1 MSTFLKTL
9 RGGASAEELAQLAQL
24 VSRLDTQRASLEQ
37 LVQHADR
44 SIGQLQRLSTLGER
58 VSTIE
63 RQLAGVEELAGRFG
77 AAERQLA
84 TLVGT
89 RNQLESDLADIGRG
103 IERTRGEA
111 ALVQE
116 QVARTM
122 ALKDDLAGFLALEG
136 PFRQLRGEMDT
147 LSSQGEA
154 FRGELARLREQHEKT
169 LGQYKAASGRIESFD
184 GDWQRIA
191 RTLGETEHRIAG
203 MEQLLADLGPMAE
216 SVAQTRRQLAGV
228 RATADQGQKVRRCS
242 TSSGTRSTAP
252 PPKLEHLTSP
262 MQRADQGLERQADI
276 TRTLGD
282 LRAELD
288 QLAEHHSGMHD
299 RTLQVAERLDR
310 IESGQSGADRSLALL
325 RGRGARAARRTDPAR
340 EPRDGRGVAAGGR
353 PAPQPQ

>member
-1 MSTFLKTL
+1 
-9 RGGASAEELAQLAQL
+9 
-24 VSRLDTQRASLEQ
+24 
-37 LVQHADR
+37 
-44 SIGQLQRLSTLGER
+44 
-58 VSTIE
+58 
-63 RQLAGVEELAGRFG
+63 
-77 AAERQLA
+77 
-84 TLVGT
+84 
-89 RNQLESDLADIGRG
+89 
-103 IERTRGEA
+103 
-111 ALVQE
+111 
-116 QVARTM
+116 
-122 ALKDDLAGFLALEG
+122 
-136 PFRQLRGEMDT
+136 MDT

-228 RATADQGQKVRRCS
+228 RATADQVGQKVALLDQQRDQIDRA
-242 TSSGTRSTAP
+242 TA
-252 PPKLEHLTSP
+252 KLEHLTSL

-310 IESGQSGADRSLALL
+310 IESGSRAPIARS
-325 RGRGARAARRTDPAR
+325 RCCARR
-340 EPRDGRGVAAGGR
+340 
-353 PAPQPQ
+353 